1 MKKTLKKVASII
13 PYLLLLVS
21 FILIIQVALSI
32 KNGDSPTLFG
42 RAVFVVVSPSMED
55 TIMVGD
61 MIFVDTTPDHLT
73 VGDIISFR
81 QPGQENIIITH
92 RIIDVKEIGGVNY
105 YSTLGD
111 NNFESFD
118 WEIDFPETNVVG
130 KYVSKSEFLGSIYV
144 YLFSNGLNVLFI
156 AIILVFVTIG
166 GMELFSIIKTI
177 NMSKN
182 KELLEEKEKLI
193 QEELARLKQ
202 QKKEKDN

>member
-13 PYLLLLVS
+13 PYLMLLAS
-21 FILIIQVALSI
+21 FILIIQVAVSI
-32 KNGDSPTLFG
+32 KKGDSPTLFG

-61 MIFVDTTPDHLT
+61 MIFVDTTPNKLT
-73 VGDIISFR
+73 VGDIISFK

-92 RIIDVKEIGGVNY
+92 RIIEVKEIDGTKY

-118 WEIDFPETNVVG
+118 WELDFPEINIVG
-130 KYVSKSEFLGSIYV
+130 KYVSKSEFLGGIYV

-166 GMELFSIIKTI
+166 GMELYTIIKTI

-182 KELLEEKEKLI
+182 KDMLEEKEKLI
-193 QEELARLKQ
+193 QEELERLRQ
-202 QKKEKDN
+202 QKQEKDK

>member
-1 MKKTLKKVASII
+1 MKRVLKNAASII
-13 PYLLLLVS
+13 PYLMLLAS
-21 FILIIQVALSI
+21 FILIIQVAVSI
-32 KNGDSPTLFG
+32 KKGDSPTLFG

-61 MIFVDTTPDHLT
+61 MIFVDTTPEHLT
-73 VGDIISFR
+73 VGDIITFR
-81 QPGQENIIITH
+81 QPGQENIVITH
-92 RIIDVKEIGGVNY
+92 RIIDMKEVDGVHY

-118 WEIDFPETNVVG
+118 WEIDFPESNVIG
-130 KYVSKSEFLGSIYV
+130 KYISKSTFLGGIYV

-166 GMELFSIIKTI
+166 GMELFSIIKMI

-182 KELLEEKEKLI
+182 KDALEEKEKLI
-193 QEELARLKQ
+193 QEELQRLRQ
-202 QKKEKDN
+202 QKQEEDK